1 MIKDRNINVNKHI
14 SNLLIIMISI
24 FFVSTV
30 QGKSSTSP
38 ESTVFEFYS
47 KYLAGNSGSLFKL
60 QKEYM
65 TSELEMKLTDSTD
78 CNYDSDRSK
87 DELKKICK
95 KDRECKV
102 NNGNTIC
109 NWQGT
114 WIETDVNYFLKSQDD
129 SLSWQKNIN
138 VFPISE
144 NKNLAYVFSILGDGS
159 DENRYLL
166 IELKKDKNEW
176 KINKVINTYDQGI
189 SNCYVGSK

>member
-1 MIKDRNINVNKHI
+1 MNKHI

-87 DELKKICK
+87 DELKKYVK
-95 KDRECKV
+95 KTE
-102 NNGNTIC
+102 
-109 NWQGT
+109 
-114 WIETDVNYFLKSQDD
+114 
-129 SLSWQKNIN
+129 N
-138 VFPISE
+138 V
-144 NKNLAYVFSILGDGS
+144 
-159 DENRYLL
+159 R
-166 IELKKDKNEW
+166 
-176 KINKVINTYDQGI
+176 
-189 SNCYVGSK
+189 